1 MQAAPTPDNS
11 PIASRTTDH
20 ARMVQRLFG
29 GIVPRYDLMNTIMSM
44 GFDRRWRRLT
54 AETGHPQGARV
65 LDLGTGTGE
74 LAAEMAR
81 HGAAEVVG
89 LDFAWPM
96 LAVASARQPRRLA
109 AEGVLT
115 RLAWLAGDAQHLPFA
130 GGAFDVAAAAF
141 VLRNLA
147 DLDQGLREIR
157 RVLRPGGQ
165 LLSLDMVAPS
175 SRLFRLLYRP
185 YFWGLMPAIGGL
197 ISRQPDAYRYLP
209 RSIDG
214 FLTAEGLAE
223 RLLDAGFTRV
233 THRPLG
239 LGSVALHQAT
249 SPEA

>member
-1 MQAAPTPDNS
+1 
-11 PIASRTTDH
+11 
-20 ARMVQRLFG
+20 MVQRLFAD
-29 GIVPRYDLMNTIMSM
+29 IVPRYDLMNTLMSG
-44 GFDRRWRRLT
+44 GFDRRWRRRT
-54 AETGHPQGARV
+54 AEAGRPQGARV

-89 LDFAWPM
+89 LDFARPM

-109 AEGVLT
+109 TEGVLT
-115 RLAWLAGDAQHLPFA
+115 RLAWLAGDALHLPFA
-130 GGAFDVAAAAF
+130 SGAFDVVAAAF

-147 DLDQGLREIR
+147 DLDRGLHEIR

-165 LLSLDMVAPS
+165 FLSLDMVAS
-175 SRLFRLLYRP
+175 SSPLLRLLYRP

-197 ISRQPDAYRYLP
+197 VSGKPDAYRYLP

-214 FLTAEGLAE
+214 FLSAHGLTE

-249 SPEA
+249 SAEA